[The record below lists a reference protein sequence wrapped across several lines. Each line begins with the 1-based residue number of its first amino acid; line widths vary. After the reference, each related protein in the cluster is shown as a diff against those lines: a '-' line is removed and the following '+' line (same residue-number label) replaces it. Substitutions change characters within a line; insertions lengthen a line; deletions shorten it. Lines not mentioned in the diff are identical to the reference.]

1 MQIAAIF
8 VCNLLLSHSN
18 NSHSSNSSS
27 SRSNNSNK
35 NCCCCCSCFRQLQ
48 LEARQTPRKEKLCR
62 PLQVTFET
70 SYVGE
75 SGGKIYKSN
84 RGKVGAEWQQR
95 DLPHSGSLPINAV
108 KFIMPFAFGMSA
120 GRSDSEHSLW
130 QLFIRSLALTRSPSL
145 SLLLSLSH
153 SLFALCKPQLVA

>member
-18 NSHSSNSSS
+18 NSQSSS
-27 SRSNNSNK
+27 SRSN
-35 NCCCCCSCFRQLQ
+35 NCCCCCSCFKQLQ

-62 PLQVTFET
+62 PLQVTLET

-75 SGGKIYKSN
+75 GRGKMLHKSN
-84 RGKVGAEWQQR
+84 QGKAGAEWRQR
-95 DLPHSGSLPINAV
+95 DFPHSGSSPINAV
-108 KFIMPFAFGMSA
+108 KFIMTFAFGMSA
-120 GRSDSEHSLW
+120 GCSDSEHSLW

-145 SLLLSLSH
+145 SLCGLG
-153 SLFALCKPQLVA
+153 KPQLVA